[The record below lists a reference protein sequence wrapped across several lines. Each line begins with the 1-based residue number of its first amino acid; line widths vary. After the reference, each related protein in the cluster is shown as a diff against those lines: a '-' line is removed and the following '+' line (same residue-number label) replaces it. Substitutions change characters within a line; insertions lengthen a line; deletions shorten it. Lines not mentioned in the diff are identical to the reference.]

1 MRNAV
6 FSLLSSDVILK
17 ELGVD
22 KVYASPALDTPPEQL
37 FVVLAWQ
44 EVNPEFK
51 NVGTQNLTIWVHNRQ
66 SNYRLINQIIDRV
79 KSLMTSTFHRTGTD
93 GTFVQAQW
101 TGEGPDVWDDGFRT
115 YVKTSGYRCN
125 GKSST

>member
-6 FSLLSSDVILK
+6 FSLLSTDTALSD
-17 ELGVD
+17 LGVK
-22 KVYASPALDTPPEQL
+22 KVYASPALDTPPEEI
-37 FVVLAWQ
+37 FVVLSWQ
-44 EVNPEFK
+44 EVNAEFK
-51 NVGTQNLTIWVHNRQ
+51 DVGTQNLTVWVHNRQ
-66 SNYRLINQIIDRV
+66 PDYRVINRIVARI
-79 KSLMTSTFHRTGTD
+79 KLLMISTFHRAGTD
-93 GTFVQAQW
+93 GVFVQAQW